1 MALSFSTC
9 YSHLMNN
16 CALIFTGG
24 ESPSALEHASLP
36 PCSFVCAA
44 DSGVEKALKLGF
56 SVDVAIGDFD
66 SIKDPS
72 LLNDITLKRLPRDK
86 DITDTEAALQLIKG
100 RNYIHYVLI
109 GGGGRRFDHSLHL
122 YSLFEKYGP
131 PKLWLTAREVI
142 YLVEK
147 SFSKTF
153 PLNTT
158 LSIVPSFGSGQS
170 KVTSEGLA
178 WPLRDYLI
186 SMGSQSISNR
196 NSENEVTLKVEGEA
210 VFLVERRPTPLS

>member
-1 MALSFSTC
+1 MW
-9 YSHLMNN
+9 YSPLMDN
-16 CALIFTGG
+16 CALILTGG
-24 ESPSALEHASLP
+24 ESPSTLEHVTLP
-36 PCSFVCAA
+36 RCPFVCAA

-72 LLNDITLKRLPRDK
+72 LLNTLTLKRLPRDK
-86 DITDTEAALQLIKG
+86 DITDTEAALQLIRE

-122 YSLFEKYGP
+122 YSLFAKYGP

-142 YLVEK
+142 YLVEEN
-147 SFSKTF
+147 FSKTF

-158 LSIVPSFGSGQS
+158 LSIVPSFNSGLS
-170 KVTSEGLA
+170 KVTSEGLT
-178 WPLRDYLI
+178 WPLKDYLI
-186 SMGSQSISNR
+186 SMESQSISNR

-210 VFLVERRPTPLS
+210 VFLVERR